1 MTRSFTRFWAR
12 ALIAAGIAVIVL
24 GAVTGAF
31 VGLVAP
37 AVWLDPL
44 GSAGRVLLLRVAIAC
59 GISLGAIVL
68 GAPLIVGGRLLLIV
82 LDQRALLARQRSL
95 LIRIL
100 RRLPRETLSEPPQPP
115 RPPRAAD
122 ERFRWRQ

>member
-1 MTRSFTRFWAR
+1 MTRFWAR
-12 ALIAAGIAVIVL
+12 ALIVVGVVVITLHVGAGVVIAL
-24 GAVTGAF
+24 
-31 VGLVAP
+31 LAP

-44 GSAGRVLLLRVAIAC
+44 GGAGRILLMRALIAC
-59 GISLGAIVL
+59 GIALVGVIL
-68 GAPLIVGGRLLLIV
+68 GAPLIVGGRLLLLV

-100 RRLPRETLSEPPQPP
+100 RKQPPQTRGEPPPP
-115 RPPRAAD
+115 PPTRAAD